1 MATFSERL
9 RSLRA
14 EKDLTRQALSNLI
27 GITHSSINMYERG
40 EREPGLETL
49 EIIADFFNVDM
60 DYLLGRQ
67 DVPRKIDFSNIAPAT
82 TLPDSS
88 SKGTYPTEKKTVN
101 KEIFARRLTLL
112 MEEKNETT
120 YSMADRFS
128 LSSPTISRYMTGQM
142 AAKVTTIELMAKYFN
157 VNPIWLMGYDVERAM
172 PRIMP
177 PIALTDHEHK
187 VVTSYR
193 KHPEMQP
200 AIDRLLGIVEEPEHL
215 MPVAAHNDNHDEEQQ
230 ELMQKDLDKL

>member
-67 DVPRKIDFSNIAPAT
+67 DVPRKIDFSHISSAIPAADT
-82 TLPDSS
+82 SNLI
-88 SKGTYPTEKKTVN
+88 N
-101 KEIFARRLTLL
+101 LT
-112 MEEKNETT
+112 K
-120 YSMADRFS
+120 
-128 LSSPTISRYMTGQM
+128 
-142 AAKVTTIELMAKYFN
+142 
-157 VNPIWLMGYDVERAM
+157 
-172 PRIMP
+172 
-177 PIALTDHEHK
+177 HEHS
-187 VVTSYR
+187 VISSYR

-200 AIDRLLGIVEEPEHL
+200 AVDRLLGVAEEPEHL

>member
-67 DVPRKIDFSNIAPAT
+67 DVPRKIDFSHI
-82 TLPDSS
+82 SS
-88 SKGTYPTEKKTVN
+88 AIPVADTSN
-101 KEIFARRLTLL
+101 LT
-112 MEEKNETT
+112 N
-120 YSMADRFS
+120 
-128 LSSPTISRYMTGQM
+128 
-142 AAKVTTIELMAKYFN
+142 
-157 VNPIWLMGYDVERAM
+157 
-172 PRIMP
+172 
-177 PIALTDHEHK
+177 LTKHEHK
-187 VVTSYR
+187 VLTSYR

-200 AIDRLLGIVEEPEHL
+200 AVDRLLGIEPEEEEFETAARRSDGKKIKMTKEQAIAL
-215 MPVAAHNDNHDEEQQ
+215 AKSGNEAPNDAHNKE
-230 ELMQKDLDKL
+230 MF